1 MRPWRLRA
9 HEKKKKKKK
18 KKLVAGASPAEVA
31 HVLGGSVTE
40 MTGRWRTWA
49 EGQRSLRDW
58 CPGLG
63 LGRDEYEKVAAVLA
77 GAAGNDPGQFTGMLM
92 PGRRRASRFT
102 PSLTVATNPGEV
114 NLLACHESSAPM
126 PARFVDR

>member
-1 MRPWRLRA
+1 MRIGATIDIHRA
-9 HEKKKKKKK
+9 
-18 KKLVAGASPAEVA
+18 LVAGASPAEVA
-31 HVLGGSVTE
+31 HVLGGHVTE

-49 EGQRSLRDW
+49 PGQRSLRDW

-77 GAAGNDPGQFTGMLM
+77 GAAGNDPGQFTGCSC
-92 PGRRRASRFT
+92 RAERASRFT

-126 PARFVDR
+126 PARFADR